1 MFKNTVTSN
10 GFLNVEVLVAAFNK
24 NKIPGAGAFY
34 EYCEISRNIV
44 DLFTK
49 VINKRSTELSSVV
62 EKQAIFTGLKNDVKY
77 TIKIRTMVNGRTLC
91 QVKLEKK
98 YVFAILRA

>member
-1 MFKNTVTSN
+1 MN
-10 GFLNVEVLVAAFNK
+10 EVLSTRI
-24 NKIPGAGAFY
+24 KILSRALS
-34 EYCEISRNIV
+34 EYCEISWNIV

-49 VINKRSTELSSVV
+49 VINKRLTKLSSVV

-91 QVKLEKK
+91 QVK
-98 YVFAILRA
+98 